1 MPGGTTLAKAR
12 APMQAR
18 KKLSDPLLGSVLGDR
33 YEILALLGEGSM
45 GAVYRGVEMA
55 TRRPVAIKVLLPHL
69 IAHDQIRAR
78 FEREAAAAMRIR
90 HPNCVRVFEYGVEGG
105 MAYLVMEL
113 LEGQDLFAELAS
125 RGRLSEERAV
135 RIVIQIAGALGAAHA
150 EGIVHR
156 DLKPENVMLAVDA
169 AGDRVKLLDF
179 GIAKQIDGPIDLE
192 GDVDIITSVG
202 SLIGTPGYMAPEQ
215 CQGAAVTAL
224 TDIYACGVLLY
235 QLVTGH
241 LPFEHQNPMAAW
253 VAHLSEIPRPPSA
266 LLPGLHPGLETAILK
281 ALEKRPADRQ
291 QSARELRVELLRL
304 LPQLSKVEPCPAR
317 TSRPAPR
324 ESSPMP
330 APSPGPISS
339 GRASSHVRPISAEWV
354 GTLLPDTLLAEPS
367 DARSVRVPVGTSGI
381 QLRPTGAG
389 ANIARLMRIREIAV
403 IVGVCMLLG
412 GSLGVL
418 AYAISLTIHP

>member
-1 MPGGTTLAKAR
+1 ME
-12 APMQAR
+12 AR
-18 KKLSDPLLGSVLGDR
+18 KKLSDHLLHSVLAGR

-45 GAVYRGVEMA
+45 GAVYRGVEMD

-69 IAHDQIRAR
+69 IAHDQMRAR

-90 HPNCVRVFEYGVEGG
+90 HPNCVRVFEHGVEHGT
-105 MAYLVMEL
+105 AFLVMEL
-113 LEGQDLFAELAS
+113 LEGQDLFAELAAH
-125 RGRLSEERAV
+125 GRLSEERAV
-135 RIVIQIAGALGAAHA
+135 RIVIQIAGALGAVHA

-179 GIAKQIDGPIDLE
+179 GIAKQIEQPF
-192 GDVDIITSVG
+192 DVDDEIEVITVAG

-215 CQGAAVTAL
+215 CQGSDVTAL

-253 VAHLSEIPRPPSA
+253 IAHLNEIPRPPSA
-266 LLPGLHPGLETAILK
+266 LLPGLHPGLEAAILK
-281 ALEKRPADRQ
+281 ALEKRPGDRQ

-304 LPQLSKVEPCPAR
+304 LPQLSKGEPCTAR

-330 APSPGPISS
+330 APAPISQS
-339 GRASSHVRPISAEWV
+339 RALSHVRPINAEWV
-354 GTLLPDTLLAEPS
+354 GTLLPDTIAVVPS
-367 DARSVRVPVGTSGI
+367 DARPEDAARPTSGI
-381 QLRPTGAG
+381 QLRRSSSRAKM
-389 ANIARLMRIREIAV
+389 ARLARWREPALTIAV
-403 IVGVCMLLG
+403 CVALG
-412 GSLGVL
+412 SSLGAL
-418 AYAISLTIHP
+418 AYALSLYFAQ

>member
-1 MPGGTTLAKAR
+1 
-12 APMQAR
+12 MQAR
-18 KKLSDPLLGSVLGDR
+18 KKLSDPLLGSVLAGR

-45 GAVYRGVEMA
+45 GAVYRGVEVG

-69 IAHDQIRAR
+69 IAHDQMRAR
-78 FEREAAAAMRIR
+78 FEREASAAMRIR
-90 HPNCVRVFEYGVEGG
+90 HPNCIRVFDHGVERG
-105 MAYLVMEL
+105 MAFLVMEL

-179 GIAKQIDGPIDLE
+179 GIAKQIEQPINLDDDI
-192 GDVDIITSVG
+192 DVITIAG

-215 CQGAAVTAL
+215 CQGSDVTAL

-241 LPFEHQNPMAAW
+241 LPFEQQNPMAAW
-253 VAHLSEIPRPPSA
+253 IAHLSEIPRPPSA

-281 ALEKRPADRQ
+281 AMQKRPEDRQ

-304 LPQLSKVEPCPAR
+304 LPQLSKVEPAPAR
-317 TSRPAPR
+317 ASRPSPHS
-324 ESSPMP
+324 SSPMP
-330 APSPGPISS
+330 APSPISQ
-339 GRASSHVRPISAEWV
+339 GRNNSHVRPINAEWV
-354 GTLLPDTLLAEPS
+354 GTLLPDTIASEPTGRS
-367 DARSVRVPVGTSGI
+367 SVRVPNLTSGI
-381 QLRPTGAG
+381 QLRRSR
-389 ANIARLMRIREIAV
+389 ANEKIARLARLRELALIVAV
-403 IVGVCMLLG
+403 CVALG
-412 GSLGVL
+412 SSLGAL
-418 AYAISLTIHP
+418 AYALSLYFA

>member
-1 MPGGTTLAKAR
+1 ME
-12 APMQAR
+12 AR
-18 KKLSDPLLGSVLGDR
+18 KRLSDPLLGSVLAAR

-45 GAVYRGVEMA
+45 GAVYRGVEIA

-90 HPNCVRVFEYGVEGG
+90 HPNCIRVFEYGVEHGT
-105 MAYLVMEL
+105 AFLVMEL
-113 LEGQDLFAELAS
+113 LEGHDLFAELAA
-125 RGRLSEERAV
+125 RGRISEERAV

-179 GIAKQIDGPIDLE
+179 GIAKQIERPIDLDE
-192 GDVDIITSVG
+192 GADVITVVG

-241 LPFEHQNPMAAW
+241 LPFVRQNPMAAW
-253 VAHLSEIPRPPSA
+253 IAHLSEIPRPPSA
-266 LLPGLHPGLETAILK
+266 LLPGLNPGLETAILK
-281 ALEKRPADRQ
+281 AMEKRPEDRQ

-317 TSRPAPR
+317 TSRPSPR

-339 GRASSHVRPISAEWV
+339 RRAGNHLHPIDAEWV
-354 GTLLPDTLLAEPS
+354 RTLLLDTIAVDPG
-367 DARSVRVPVGTSGI
+367 DARSVRVPHPTSGI
-381 QLRPTGAG
+381 QLRPSRSGAR
-389 ANIARLMRIREIAV
+389 IAQIMRVREIAL
-403 IVGVCMLLG
+403 IVAVVTLLG
-412 GSLGVL
+412 CSLGVL
-418 AYAISLTIHP
+418 AYAISLSMHR

>member
-1 MPGGTTLAKAR
+1 
-12 APMQAR
+12 MQAR
-18 KKLSDPLLGSVLGDR
+18 KKLSDPLLGSVLAGR
-33 YEILALLGEGSM
+33 YEISALLGEGSM
-45 GAVYRGVEMA
+45 GAVYRGIEVG

-69 IAHDQIRAR
+69 IAHDQMRAR

-90 HPNCVRVFEYGVEGG
+90 HPNCVRVYEHGVERG
-105 MAYLVMEL
+105 MAFLVMEL
-113 LEGQDLFAELAS
+113 LEGRDLFAELAE

-179 GIAKQIDGPIDLE
+179 GIAKQIEQPFDLDDDID
-192 GDVDIITSVG
+192 VITVAG

-215 CQGAAVTAL
+215 CQGSDVTAL

-253 VAHLSEIPRPPSA
+253 IAHLSEIPRPPSA
-266 LLPGLHPGLETAILK
+266 LLPGLNPGLEAAILK
-281 ALEKRPADRQ
+281 ALQKRPEARQ

-317 TSRPAPR
+317 TSRPSPR

-330 APSPGPISS
+330 APAPISR
-339 GRASSHVRPISAEWV
+339 GRTFSHVRPINAEWV
-354 GTLLPDTLLAEPS
+354 GTLLPDTVAAEPTG
-367 DARSVRVPVGTSGI
+367 ARSMRVPNPTSGI
-381 QLRPTGAG
+381 QLRLSRAP
-389 ANIARLMRIREIAV
+389 ANKARLARIREIAL
-403 IVGVCMLLG
+403 IIAVCTFLG
-412 GSLGVL
+412 CSLGVL
-418 AYAISLTIHP
+418 AYAISVTLHG

>member
-1 MPGGTTLAKAR
+1 
-12 APMQAR
+12 MQAR
-18 KKLSDPLLGSVLGDR
+18 KKSSDPLLGSTLAGR

-45 GAVYRGVEMA
+45 GAVYRGVESA

-69 IAHDQIRAR
+69 IAHDQMRAR
-78 FEREAAAAMRIR
+78 FEREATAAMRIR
-90 HPNCVRVFEYGVEGG
+90 HPNCVRVYEHGVEHG
-105 MAYLVMEL
+105 MAFLVMEL
-113 LEGQDLFAELAS
+113 LEGQDLFAELAA

-179 GIAKQIDGPIDLE
+179 GIAKQIDQPFDLDNDA
-192 GDVDIITSVG
+192 DVITIAG

-215 CQGAAVTAL
+215 CQGSEVTAL

-253 VAHLSEIPRPPSA
+253 IAHLSEIPRPPST
-266 LLPGLHPGLETAILK
+266 LLPGLNPGLEAAILK

-304 LPQLSKVEPCPAR
+304 LSQLSKVEPCPAR
-317 TSRPAPR
+317 TSRPSPR

-330 APSPGPISS
+330 APSLMPISQ
-339 GRASSHVRPISAEWV
+339 GRNYSHVRPISAEWV
-354 GTLLPDTLLAEPS
+354 GTLLPDTVAAEPTGGHS
-367 DARSVRVPVGTSGI
+367 LRGPNLTSGI
-381 QLRPTGAG
+381 QLRPGGAH
-389 ANIARLMRIREIAV
+389 AKIARLARLRELALTLAVCIA
-403 IVGVCMLLG
+403 LG
-412 GSLGVL
+412 SALGAL
-418 AYAISLTIHP
+418 AYALSITFSR

>member
-1 MPGGTTLAKAR
+1 
-12 APMQAR
+12 MQAR
-18 KKLSDPLLGSVLGDR
+18 KKTSDPLLGSVLAGR
-33 YEILALLGEGSM
+33 FEILALLGEGSM
-45 GAVYRGVEMA
+45 GAVYRGVEIG
-55 TRRPVAIKVLLPHL
+55 TRRPVAVKVLLPHL

-78 FEREAAAAMRIR
+78 FEREASAAMRIR
-90 HPNCVRVFEYGVEGG
+90 HPNCVRVFEHGVERGT
-105 MAYLVMEL
+105 AFLVMEL
-113 LEGQDLFAELAS
+113 LEGQDLFAELAA

-179 GIAKQIDGPIDLE
+179 GIAKQIDQPFNGEDDL
-192 GDVDIITSVG
+192 DVITIAG

-215 CQGAAVTAL
+215 CQGAEVTAL

-253 VAHLSEIPRPPSA
+253 IAHLSEIPRPPSV
-266 LLPGLHPGLETAILK
+266 LLPGLHPGLETALLK
-281 ALEKRPADRQ
+281 ALEKRPEDRQ

-304 LPQLSKVEPCPAR
+304 LPQLSKVEPCPGR
-317 TSRPAPR
+317 TSRPSPR

-330 APSPGPISS
+330 VQSPISQ
-339 GRASSHVRPISAEWV
+339 GRANSHVRPINAAWV
-354 GTLLPDTLLAEPS
+354 GTLLPDTMASEPTGGH
-367 DARSVRVPVGTSGI
+367 AVRVPNPTSGI
-381 QLRPTGAG
+381 QLRPSRSHAK
-389 ANIARLMRIREIAV
+389 IARLARLHELTLTIAV
-403 IVGVCMLLG
+403 CVALG
-412 GSLGVL
+412 SALGAL
-418 AYAISLTIHP
+418 AYALSLIFH

>member
-1 MPGGTTLAKAR
+1 ME
-12 APMQAR
+12 AR
-18 KKLSDPLLGSVLGDR
+18 KKLSDPLVGSVLAGR
-33 YEILALLGEGSM
+33 YEISALLGEGSM
-45 GAVYRGVEMA
+45 GAVYRGVEVG

-69 IAHDQIRAR
+69 LAHDQMRAR

-90 HPNCVRVFEYGVEGG
+90 HPNCVRVFEHGVEHGT
-105 MAYLVMEL
+105 AFLVMEL
-113 LEGQDLFAELAS
+113 LEGRDLFAELAE

-179 GIAKQIDGPIDLE
+179 GIAKQIEQPFDLDD
-192 GDVDIITSVG
+192 DVDVITVAG

-215 CQGAAVTAL
+215 CQGSEVTAL

-253 VAHLSEIPRPPSA
+253 IAHLSEIPRPPSA

-281 ALEKRPADRQ
+281 ALQKRPDARQ

-304 LPQLSKVEPCPAR
+304 LPQLSKVDPCPAR
-317 TSRPAPR
+317 TSRPSPR

-330 APSPGPISS
+330 AESPISQ
-339 GRASSHVRPISAEWV
+339 GRTNSHVRPVNAESV
-354 GTLLPDTLLAEPS
+354 GTLLPDTVAAPPS
-367 DARSVRVPVGTSGI
+367 DLRSGNATRPTSGI
-381 QLRPTGAG
+381 QLRRPPSDAK
-389 ANIARLMRIREIAV
+389 IARLPRLQEIALKLA
-403 IVGVCMLLG
+403 VCVALG
-412 GSLGVL
+412 SSLGAL
-418 AYAISLTIHP
+418 AYALSLYFSR